1 MIFVS
6 PVTFPILRKVFSSM
20 RSNTR
25 FPVTVFTGGDSR
37 FRTIGRQIENLAR
50 RECEICITPETPI
63 REGLGALSKTGGR
76 LYLTEGFWHFNKSIE
91 IDSKF
96 IQVISLSPGRTVF
109 KREGDRAT
117 AEPIIKST
125 GESNVFEGIRF
136 IDETGTVATQAL
148 KITGSNTVV
157 RNCVF
162 EDFYNGVLVDNCDR
176 VRIMDCE
183 FQTGANRAIEY
194 SGTCVGGMITQN
206 TIERAGGNVYLG
218 DNVSEV
224 TIIANTFDTTNT
236 QLSYFAGRSI
246 ETGSAL
252 NVIDPSRVEERSG
265 GGTPEFNTEVGMVG

>member
-6 PVTFPILRKVFSSM
+6 PVVFPIFRRFFSSQ
-20 RSNTR
+20 RTNTR
-25 FPVTVFTGGDSR
+25 LPVTVFSGGDSR
-37 FRTIGRQIENLAR
+37 FRTIGRQIENLVTR
-50 RECEICITPETPI
+50 QCEICITPATSI
-63 REGLGALSKTGGR
+63 REGIGALGKNGGR
-76 LYLTEGFWHFNKSIE
+76 LYLTEGLWHFNGSFE

-96 IQVISLSPGRTVF
+96 VQVISLSPGRTVF
-109 KREGDRAT
+109 KRESARAT
-117 AEPIIKST
+117 TDPIIKST
-125 GESNVFEGIRF
+125 GASNTFEGIRF
-136 IDETGTVATQAL
+136 IDETNTVATHAM

-162 EDFYNGVLVDNCDR
+162 EDTYNGIIVDGCDR

-224 TIIANTFDTTNT
+224 TVIANTFNTAST

-252 NVIDPSRVEERSG
+252 NVIDPSRVEERC
-265 GGTPEFNTEVGMVG
+265 